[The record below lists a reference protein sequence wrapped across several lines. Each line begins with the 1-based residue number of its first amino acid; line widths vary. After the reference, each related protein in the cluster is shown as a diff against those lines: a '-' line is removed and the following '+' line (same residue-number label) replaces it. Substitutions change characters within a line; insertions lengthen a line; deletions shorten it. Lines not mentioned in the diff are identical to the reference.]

1 MRLTLRTLLSLAF
14 IYFLLI
20 TGTLANVAPSAKVAE
35 DPNAILLYIT
45 DGWNTLQRS
54 ITECSTFIDTKIN
67 LEPVLYLPA
76 NYQIPEEVNNL
87 KSRCPITIKHL
98 PSTITQFG
106 ALDTNKIQP
115 AGLLYLPNPYVVPG
129 GMFNEMYGWDSY
141 FIIRGLIE
149 EGKINV
155 AQRMIENFFFE
166 IKYYGGILNGNRT
179 YYLSRTQ
186 LPFLAPMIR
195 AVYEAKESRHDKDL
209 VWLKKAYGFAIKDYD
224 LWTRPPHLS
233 SKIGLSRFY
242 DFGTGPVPEL
252 DTTAK
257 FYYADVIRYFILH
270 PDSAL
275 PSYLLNPKE
284 RTLDKMMLSEYFY
297 KSDRAMRESGFDSSF
312 RFGPFNA
319 DTINYLPVDLNC
331 LLYKAERDLEW
342 MSAKLGMYKAS
353 NQWHKRAN
361 IRSARINKYFWN
373 AERGLYFD
381 YNFRSKQLSRYAY
394 ATTFYPL
401 WVGIASPE
409 QAESVVE
416 NLKYFEKPG
425 GIVTSLRETGVQWDA
440 PYGWAPI
447 QLITVE
453 GLYRY
458 GYKEDANRI
467 ANKFLSMVIQNFLK
481 DKTIREKYNV
491 ITRLTQT
498 QVQFGYKD
506 NVTGFGWTNGVFLVL
521 LHKLPVNLITNDL
534 GLHPIQLSS

>member
-1 MRLTLRTLLSLAF
+1 MRLTLRK
-14 IYFLLI
+14 IFLLFLFVI
-20 TGTLANVAPSAKVAE
+20 SINSVHAQDTINVPIE
-35 DPNAILLYIT
+35 NDPNGILPYIT
-45 DGWNTLQRS
+45 ESWNSLQRS
-54 ITECSTFIDTKIN
+54 ITDCNTLIDTKVS
-67 LEPVLYLPA
+67 LDPVLYLPA
-76 NYQIPEEVNNL
+76 DFPMPEAVNDL
-87 KSRCPITIKHL
+87 KNHCPINIKRL
-98 PSTITQFG
+98 PGPIKQFG
-106 ALDTNKIQP
+106 LIDTNKIQP
-115 AGLLYLPNPYVVPG
+115 AGLLYLPHPYVVPG

-149 EGKINV
+149 EGKIDI
-155 AQRMIENFFFE
+155 AQGMIENFFFE

-179 YYLSRTQ
+179 YYLTRTQ

-195 AVYEAKESRHDKDL
+195 AVYEAKVVRGQDDL
-209 VWLKKAYGFAIKDYD
+209 AWLRKGYQYAIRDYN
-224 LWTRPPHLS
+224 LWTRPPHLAG
-233 SKIGLSRFY
+233 KTGLSRFY

-257 FYYADVIRYFILH
+257 FYYADVMRYFILH

-319 DTINYLPVDLNC
+319 DTLDYIPVDLNC

-342 MSAKLGMYKAS
+342 MSSKLSLPNAATKWHLRAKL
-353 NQWHKRAN
+353 RAQ
-361 IRSARINKYFWN
+361 RINRFFWN
-373 AERGLYFD
+373 EERGMYFD
-381 YNFRSKQLSRYAY
+381 YNYKQKHLSKYAY

-401 WVGIASPE
+401 WVGIASRK
-409 QAESVVE
+409 QAEAVVE

-453 GLYRY
+453 GLHKY
-458 GYKEDANRI
+458 GYMEEANRI
-467 ANKFLSMVIQNFLK
+467 SNKFLSMVINNFLK

-498 QVQFGYKD
+498 QIQFGYKD

-521 LHKLPVNLITNDL
+521 LHRLPIKLIIKEL
-534 GLHPIQLSS
+534 GLKPISKS